1 MAHLIEPG
9 FSVETAGFDNQ
20 RVTIPLRY
28 RVAEPLRIRI
38 FGQFTP
44 IHKKLAELV
53 EGFVEHHDDVGLK
66 DLEGERRGVNL
77 RNALRQAVGVG
88 VLCGERA
95 ILALVVD
102 RLGPRVM
109 LTSPGFKPAVA
120 SLSLGGSAIQIPVRS
135 GLPSARRGAGADRFG

>member
-9 FSVETAGFDNQ
+9 FSVETAGFDYQ

-53 EGFVEHHDDVGLK
+53 EGFVEHHDDVGLLK

-88 VLCGERA
+88 VLCGERV

-102 RLGPRVM
+102 RLGLRGHADFAGLQTGTGVSEFGRIGDPDSCEV
-109 LTSPGFKPAVA
+109 GFAV
-120 SLSLGGSAIQIPVRS
+120 GSTGYER
-135 GLPSARRGAGADRFG
+135 